1 MKNNKIRVVLIIL
14 CLIVL
19 LGLLMF
25 LLTHKIK
32 ENNENKANTE
42 KNNPTFY
49 NETQN
54 LIANNESKIDD
65 EIKDEN
71 VSEYWEEY
79 TNPVHWSEKT
89 NQYTLAY
96 ILDPDKNTCDNLK
109 EKSDTI
115 IKEQLPST
123 KKGVFIAKDS
133 RTQLEHF
140 LKNNVDEN
148 YYISDDGFLEY
159 REDKES
165 LKVESDLVKL
175 LNKLIFNS
183 DKLTILSIAYS
194 YYDENNVIDDA
205 ATEIPIELNC
215 LQFNPQ
221 NNIQLMIY
229 SQYNFSIESFIEGI
243 EKLTGETIQ
252 TK

>member
-79 TNPVHWSEKT
+79 TNPVH
-89 NQYTLAY
+89 
-96 ILDPDKNTCDNLK
+96 
-109 EKSDTI
+109 
-115 IKEQLPST
+115 
-123 KKGVFIAKDS
+123 
-133 RTQLEHF
+133 
-140 LKNNVDEN
+140 
-148 YYISDDGFLEY
+148 
-159 REDKES
+159 
-165 LKVESDLVKL
+165 
-175 LNKLIFNS
+175 
-183 DKLTILSIAYS
+183 
-194 YYDENNVIDDA
+194 
-205 ATEIPIELNC
+205 
-215 LQFNPQ
+215 
-221 NNIQLMIY
+221 
-229 SQYNFSIESFIEGI
+229 
-243 EKLTGETIQ
+243 
-252 TK
+252 